1 MASSVLG
8 MDETAGQPSV
18 TAQDPWTAE
27 RIRRLSH
34 SRSLDSINGAA
45 PSEKAQAPA
54 MNGAVQS
61 ASADNVSG
69 MAQPIEGEDGKD
81 RPNPGFW
88 DFHDDQ
94 DADDDPFG
102 AGEEEDGRA
111 IEGPPQGGGGDA
123 AAGVRNDVGGGDA

>member
-54 MNGAVQS
+54 MNGACS
-61 ASADNVSG
+61 CRRSTDPLNTNT
-69 MAQPIEGEDGKD
+69 MA
-81 RPNPGFW
+81 
-88 DFHDDQ
+88 
-94 DADDDPFG
+94 
-102 AGEEEDGRA
+102 
-111 IEGPPQGGGGDA
+111 
-123 AAGVRNDVGGGDA
+123 